1 MYSFMVLYCRME
13 SKTHKIMQLETDIY
27 EDERVYKE
35 LDAEIENTKHFV
47 RGGCTLDTARY
58 AIISTTVPYISFQF
72 VSYLHFFVV

>member
-1 MYSFMVLYCRME
+1 MVLYCRME